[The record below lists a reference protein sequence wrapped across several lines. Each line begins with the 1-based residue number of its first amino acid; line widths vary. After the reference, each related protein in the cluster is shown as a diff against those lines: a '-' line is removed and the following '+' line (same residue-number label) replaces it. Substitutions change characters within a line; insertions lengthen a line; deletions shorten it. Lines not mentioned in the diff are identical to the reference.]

1 MDGGGR
7 AFAAE
12 RNDVHAQALAN
23 AAAQADADADADAD
37 AGTDAGTDGGCVVVE
52 RHDAW
57 AVVRIAR
64 AAKRNALDRRTRA
77 ALLQALERLAENAR
91 CIVLTGTAG
100 SFCAGLDIK
109 ERARERA
116 SGVADTAGAEWVELN
131 MAIRRHPAIFIA
143 AVNGVALGG
152 GVTLI
157 NSCDLAIA
165 ARDASIGCPELAA
178 GAYAS
183 AAGPTAM
190 LSLPRKRAAW
200 LLLTAERID
209 AYTAERWG
217 LVNEVVPTET
227 LLPRARALAARIAA
241 FDAVAI
247 AETKKSLDHVPAQVP
262 DWEGALRYGQTVSA
276 AIRAQQAHTPQAH
289 TPQAHTPQAHTPQA
303 HTEQAHTQQVNTQQA
318 NTE

>member
-1 MDGGGR
+1 MKRMETSRYPGGDDGQQDGPVPARKDSSGVMESADIMDC
-7 AFAAE
+7 AE
-12 RNDVHAQALAN
+12 PAGS
-23 AAAQADADADADAD
+23 ADSADP
-37 AGTDAGTDGGCVVVE
+37 DGGCVVVE
-52 RHDAW
+52 RHGAW
-57 AVVRIAR
+57 AMVRIAR
-64 AAKRNALDRRTRA
+64 AAKRNALDRRTRT
-77 ALLQALERLAENAR
+77 ALLESFECLAGQAR

-100 SFCAGLDIK
+100 SFCAGLDLK
-109 ERARERA
+109 ERAQERA
-116 SGVADTAGAEWVELN
+116 AGLADTAGSEWVEVN

-178 GAYAS
+178 GSYAS

-217 LVNEVVPTET
+217 LVNEVVPTDA
-227 LLPRARALAARIAA
+227 LLGRAHALATRIAA

-247 AETKKSLDHVPAQVP
+247 AETKKTLDHVPARVH
-262 DWEGALRYGQTVSA
+262 DWEGALRYGQTVNA
-276 AIRAQQAHTPQAH
+276 AIHARRG
-289 TPQAHTPQAHTPQA
+289 
-303 HTEQAHTQQVNTQQA
+303 E
-318 NTE
+318 ES

>member
-1 MDGGGR
+1 MKLVETSAR
-7 AFAAE
+7 AG
-12 RNDVHAQALAN
+12 
-23 AAAQADADADADAD
+23 ADADADH
-37 AGTDAGTDGGCVVVE
+37 TGGCVVVE

-64 AAKRNALDRRTRA
+64 AAKRNALDRRMRT
-77 ALLQALERLAENAR
+77 ALLQVFERLADDVR
-91 CIVLTGTAG
+91 CVVLTGTAG

-109 ERARERA
+109 ERARDRA
-116 SGVADTAGAEWVELN
+116 AGAADTAGAEWVDLN

-200 LLLTAERID
+200 LLLTAETID
-209 AYTAERWG
+209 ACTAERWG

-227 LLPRARALAARIAA
+227 LLPRAQALAARIAA

-247 AETKKSLDHVPAQVP
+247 AETKKSLDHVPARIP

-276 AIRAQQAHTPQAH
+276 AIRARRVEDP
-289 TPQAHTPQAHTPQA
+289 
-303 HTEQAHTQQVNTQQA
+303 
-318 NTE
+318 